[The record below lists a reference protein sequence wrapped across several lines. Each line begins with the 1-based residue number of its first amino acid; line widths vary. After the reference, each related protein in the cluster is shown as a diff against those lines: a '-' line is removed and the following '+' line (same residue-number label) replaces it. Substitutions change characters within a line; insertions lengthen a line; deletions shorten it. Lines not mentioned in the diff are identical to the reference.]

1 MSGWANPAAMWDER
15 FSREELIYGET
26 PNTYF
31 REQVQRRFK
40 PGMNVLL
47 PGDGYGRNGL
57 WLARQGFHVHTVDL
71 SSVGVERA
79 RKLAADAGV
88 EMKIERDDLTKWNW
102 PEAQYDAVASIFV
115 HLPPPDRESIH
126 AGMLR
131 AAKTGGI
138 LILQAFAPGQL
149 KFTSGGPKTLDL
161 LYTVDLLR
169 KDFAGAEIL
178 ELEEVVADLNE
189 GPLHSGKG
197 AVVQGVFR
205 KK

>member
-88 EMKIERDDLTKWNW
+88 EMKIEQDDLTKWNW
-102 PEAQYDAVASIFV
+102 PEAQYDAVVSIFV

-131 AAKTGGI
+131 AAKTGGMTI
-138 LILQAFAPGQL
+138 AADCPRPAAQPGPVAL
-149 KFTSGGPKTLDL
+149 GRRPSARASGAVSPPSRPAVTAE
-161 LYTVDLLR
+161 TASAR
-169 KDFAGAEIL
+169 CGAARI
-178 ELEEVVADLNE
+178 
-189 GPLHSGKG
+189 GGLHS
-197 AVVQGVFR
+197 R
-205 KK
+205 